1 MCLCVL
7 VHIKQN
13 EGSIQQNSLHERE
26 IKKRRGGERERE
38 ECVVS
43 HVEERR
49 ERERGRERERERER
63 ENRHLHL
70 ERERDVSRHIF
81 FCEPSEIYVMSH

>member
-1 MCLCVL
+1 

-49 ERERGRERERERER
+49 EREREGERERERERER
-63 ENRHLHL
+63 I
-70 ERERDVSRHIF
+70 D
-81 FCEPSEIYVMSH
+81 IYI